1 MNIQVGKSAG
11 IALLMAAALLA
22 ALFAM
27 GVFAPVGVDASVKTT
42 PKPTAEL
49 SSKDLDAENVT
60 LTVTFETND
69 DIDGAPTGDNVVV
82 VVPSDITASVTEANY
97 PAGTDKITVTQDG
110 QTVGSVSV
118 TAANTITIT
127 QPSEGG
133 NVLRAHKK
141 TTLTVTGLTLEG
153 TAATGN
159 VTVAQSAEATAT
171 TDREVSLSIYDA
183 ETAPTNISAT
193 VGSVATT
200 LVVKFTPRA
209 DGDVTL
215 DLPDKYILTAA
226 NVAVSSN
233 ATEAADSLAAN
244 NVQTISGIEATDT
257 EVTVTFTL
265 LSNLAVGDEITIS
278 QAGNFSEKIEVGGPA
293 FSPRTGSVAPE
304 SGSPGLLS
312 PSSGADNA
320 SKAGANVKVTINANA
335 GVVINGGS
343 NIVITL
349 PGFGIPSS
357 IDTDDVII
365 DGRMDTDPTPPSPD
379 TRYYGN
385 PDSVSV
391 SGDKITLRVPIR
403 NDDQAQSVTSIRAT
417 DDYRIIFFE
426 EAGITN
432 PLTVGIKTITVK
444 DADPEDEK
452 TLKAKIVPSVT
463 IAPKGGFVTR
473 GGDATVTAKGVR
485 GGTTTVYLV
494 KNDDDGDPMMAD
506 GEYVRGGALG
516 SGTAAD
522 GVAAIDID
530 TSGSNLVAGATKDGD
545 SDKAKNTVVV
555 IDSNNDEVGMA
566 MLGIKPTV
574 KLTSDSAER
583 SGKLEISV
591 SDWFYGEINM
601 ITIGGIEVEETTGT
615 KSVEVGSD
623 MKETFEVTVP
633 SDVRTGEQELKLY
646 GDADL
651 NTKSATAKVTISA
664 LALDVSP
671 SSVVPNQQVTI
682 TGSGF
687 ANSTAVNSITI
698 GGKTVTVPGDAR
710 STSSG
715 KVAVTVPVPVDVGT
729 GDKKVMLTVGP
740 RTGEGMITVAKPSI
754 TLNPSESVPGSVISV
769 NGSGFDSSG
778 RFEVMYGTGVEAVGQ
793 ADSGGEFSIRLTVPS
808 NAGIDAENTI
818 KVLSRT
824 EKGGDISATAKHRTP
839 GSAIMLPDQAQV
851 GTQATISGTNFAVF
865 STLTVKIGT
874 HTVTPSPAPE
884 TDKNGAFETMARVPR
899 IPAGSHTVTVTDSIG
914 NSVTETF
921 TVILTPVVNTPEE
934 VFGVLGDKLVSVWS
948 LDNATKKW
956 SAYFPGAPEGVSD
969 LTGVSSRD
977 IVWINVNADVEF
989 QGGMLTTGWNLISL
1003 E

>member
-1 MNIQVGKSAG
+1 MTVKG
-11 IALLMAAALLA
+11 LA
-22 ALFAM
+22 
-27 GVFAPVGVDASVKTT
+27 
-42 PKPTAEL
+42 
-49 SSKDLDAENVT
+49 
-60 LTVTFETND
+60 
-69 DIDGAPTGDNVVV
+69 DGA
-82 VVPSDITASVTEANY
+82 
-97 PAGTDKITVTQDG
+97 
-110 QTVGSVSV
+110 
-118 TAANTITIT
+118 
-127 QPSEGG
+127 
-133 NVLRAHKK
+133 
-141 TTLTVTGLTLEG
+141 
-153 TAATGN
+153 
-159 VTVAQSAEATAT
+159 VTVH
-171 TDREVSLSIYDA
+171 
-183 ETAPTNISAT
+183 
-193 VGSVATT
+193 
-200 LVVKFTPRA
+200 
-209 DGDVTL
+209 
-215 DLPDKYILTAA
+215 
-226 NVAVSSN
+226 
-233 ATEAADSLAAN
+233 
-244 NVQTISGIEATDT
+244 
-257 EVTVTFTL
+257 L
-265 LSNLAVGDEITIS
+265 L
-278 QAGNFSEKIEVGGPA
+278 
-293 FSPRTGSVAPE
+293 
-304 SGSPGLLS
+304 
-312 PSSGADNA
+312 
-320 SKAGANVKVTINANA
+320 
-335 GVVINGGS
+335 
-343 NIVITL
+343 
-349 PGFGIPSS
+349 
-357 IDTDDVII
+357 
-365 DGRMDTDPTPPSPD
+365 
-379 TRYYGN
+379 
-385 PDSVSV
+385 
-391 SGDKITLRVPIR
+391 
-403 NDDQAQSVTSIRAT
+403 
-417 DDYRIIFFE
+417 
-426 EAGITN
+426 
-432 PLTVGIKTITVK
+432 
-444 DADPEDEK
+444 
-452 TLKAKIVPSVT
+452 
-463 IAPKGGFVTR
+463 
-473 GGDATVTAKGVR
+473 
-485 GGTTTVYLV
+485 
-494 KNDDDGDPMMAD
+494 DDDGD
-506 GEYVRGGALG
+506 RGAALG
-516 SGTAAD
+516 SGTASD
-522 GVAAIDID
+522 GVVDIDID

-671 SSVVPNQQVTI
+671 SSVVPGQQVTI

-687 ANSTAVNSITI
+687 ADSTVVSSITI
-698 GGKTVTVPGDAR
+698 GGKTVTVPGDAT

-715 KVAVTVPVPVDVGT
+715 KVAVTVSVPVDVGT
-729 GDKKVMLTVGP
+729 DNKKVMLTVGP
-740 RTGEGMITVAKPSI
+740 RTGEGTITVAKPSI
-754 TLNPSESVPGSVISV
+754 TLNPTESVPGSVISV

-818 KVLSRT
+818 KVQSRT
-824 EKGGDISATAKHRTP
+824 ENGGDISATAKHMTP

-851 GTQATISGTNFAVF
+851 GTLATISGTNFAVF

-899 IPAGSHTVTVTDSIG
+899 IPAGSHTVTVTDSVG

-934 VFGVLGDKLVSVWS
+934 VFGVLGDALVSVWS
-948 LDNATKKW
+948 LNNATKEW

-977 IVWINVNADVEF
+977 IVWINVNADVAF